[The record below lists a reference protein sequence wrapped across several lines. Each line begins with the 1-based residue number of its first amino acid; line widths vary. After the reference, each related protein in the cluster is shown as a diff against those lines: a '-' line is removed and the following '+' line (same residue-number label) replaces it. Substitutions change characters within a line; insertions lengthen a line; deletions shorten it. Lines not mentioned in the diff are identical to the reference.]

1 MTSEEIRAVLHA
13 YADAKARHDVEA
25 IVALRH
31 EDCFDEAVPLGT
43 RIEGRDA
50 VGEYFRAFFAAVPDY
65 RADFDG
71 EAIGED
77 SAVVWGRW
85 RGTIRGSFMGIDV
98 DGSCPLEVPVAF
110 VCTFR
115 DGLVVGDSYYFDAAT
130 LAEQAGVQLER
141 LRPVAVAAGESGA
154 F

>member
-1 MTSEEIRAVLHA
+1 MTREQIRAVLHE
-13 YADAKARHDVEA
+13 YADAKERHDVET
-25 IVALRH
+25 IVAMRH
-31 EDCFDEAVPLGT
+31 EQCFDEAVPLGS

-50 VGEYFRAFFAAVPDY
+50 VGNYFRAFFAAVPDY
-65 RADFDG
+65 HAEFEG
-71 EAIGED
+71 EAFGDD
-77 SAVVWGRW
+77 SAAVWGRW
-85 RGTIRGSFMGIDV
+85 RGTLSGSFMGMEV
-98 DGSCPLEVPVAF
+98 DGTRSLEIPVAF

-130 LAEQAGVQLER
+130 LAEQAGVPLER